1 MTPKEATMADETPF
15 RTPEPGKSEPPPEG
29 AEHETA
35 PEEAEANRKLAE
47 ELAERRKP
55 EPGKAAR
62 TTAIS
67 DTPTPNSHR
76 GSGSLVDRDE

>member
-1 MTPKEATMADETPF
+1 MADETPF
-15 RTPEPGKSEPPPEG
+15 RTPEPGKSQPPPEA
-29 AEHETA
+29 AEHETS
-35 PEEAEANRKLAE
+35 PEEVEANRALGKDLK
-47 ELAERRKP
+47 ERRKP

-76 GSGSLVDRDE
+76 DSDSLVDRDE